1 MSIGFEKIVNE
12 IKNMPLEAKKEIK
25 TLVEKYIIEERREE
39 IFANYKKSKG
49 EGLKGKLIFSKK
61 VDELKELI

>member
-61 VDELKELI
+61 VDELKKLI